1 VEQVLVVPTDGEDGH
16 VIAGRIVSPSQT
28 NMVRDSIVGFVRPR

>member
-1 VEQVLVVPTDGEDGH
+1 VVPTDGEDGH

-28 NMVRDSIVGFVRPR
+28 SMVRDRIVGFVRPR